1 MCNGPPDKRPAV
13 KVNGPTD
20 LKIKKPSASCQEY
33 LYLLSSDP
41 GIEHAYQTLL
51 DNFHL
56 PNWNRPLK
64 TLLVTST
71 QPEEGKTT
79 VTVMLALTAMMAGK
93 RVLLID
99 ADLRKP
105 KVHERLHL
113 DNNVGLGDFL
123 AGQVGVHD
131 AIQAVEISPGSSDGI
146 ARSLRVIT
154 SGSAPTT
161 NTLLSMGTPKLKG
174 LIEELAPQFD
184 FVFLDSSPVLAVTD
198 PLFIAP
204 MVDGI
209 ILIAAVGLVTE
220 KDAKQAKERLEQSG
234 GRILGVVMNRFN
246 EKLHG
251 AGSHPY
257 YQSYYVNDPPGR

>member
-1 MCNGPPDKRPAV
+1 MICNVSPDECPVV
-13 KVNGPTD
+13 KVNGRTD
-20 LKIKKPSASCQEY
+20 LKIKKPGASYKEY
-33 LYLLSSDP
+33 LHLLTSDP

-51 DNFHL
+51 DNFYL

-64 TLLVTST
+64 TILVTST
-71 QPEEGKTT
+71 QPEEGKST
-79 VTVMLALTAMMAGK
+79 VTVMLALTAVMAGK

-105 KVHERLHL
+105 KVHELLRV

-131 AIQAVEISPGSSDGI
+131 AIRAVEISPASSDGV
-146 ARSLRVIT
+146 ARSLSVIT
-154 SGSAPTT
+154 SGSVHTT
-161 NTLLSMGTPKLKG
+161 NTLLSMGTAKLKG
-174 LIEELAPQFD
+174 LLEELAPQFD
-184 FVFLDSSPVLAVTD
+184 FVFLDSSPVLAVAD

-204 MVDGI
+204 MADGI
-209 ILIAAVGLVTE
+209 ILIAAVGLVAE
-220 KDAKQAKERLEQSG
+220 KDAKRAKERIEQAG

-251 AGSHPY
+251 PGHHPY
-257 YQSYYVNDPPGR
+257 YQGYDGKA

>member
-1 MCNGPPDKRPAV
+1 MV
-13 KVNGPTD
+13 KLNRGTD
-20 LKIKKPSASCQEY
+20 INTNKPYAPYKEY
-33 LYLLSSDP
+33 LHLLTSDP

-51 DNFHL
+51 DSFYL

-64 TLLVTST
+64 VLLVMSA

-79 VTVMLALTAMMAGK
+79 VTVILALTAMMAGK

-105 KVHERLHL
+105 KVHELLRV
-113 DNNVGLGDFL
+113 DNKVGLGDFL

-146 ARSLRVIT
+146 ARSLSVIT
-154 SGSAPTT
+154 SGSAPAT
-161 NTLLSMGTPKLKG
+161 NTLLSMETPKLKG
-174 LIEELAPQFD
+174 LLEELAPQFD
-184 FVFLDSSPVLAVTD
+184 LVFLDSSPALSVTD

-204 MVDGI
+204 MADGI
-209 ILIAAVGLVTE
+209 ILIVATGLVTE
-220 KDAKQAKERLEQSG
+220 KDAKRAKEWIEQAG
-234 GRILGVVMNRFN
+234 GRILGVVLNRFN

-251 AGSHPY
+251 PGHHPY
-257 YQSYYVNDPPGR
+257 YQGYYGKT